1 MSVISFFR
9 YNYRSSGLS
18 SQYIESYVKL
28 TNAYSRYF
36 AHFPYKRTS
45 SATIRRSA
53 MGPEYPPQS
62 LPQSPRFTRAGPFGA
77 DPSQTAFAHFL
88 ILPFGGAIGVLSFP
102 GFRTPLT
109 RHV

>member
-1 MSVISFFR
+1 MNHHVRELFLPVKVPESR
-9 YNYRSSGLS
+9 LS

-62 LPQSPRFTRAGPFGA
+62 LPQSPRFTRAGQNSVDKA
-77 DPSQTAFAHFL
+77 RSLRQ
-88 ILPFGGAIGVLSFP
+88 ILRANGKYNPDGSED
-102 GFRTPLT
+102 
-109 RHV
+109 